1 MTIQVRV
8 AKTPRPPSIVA
19 RLIKFSMRILIA
31 AIGRFRDGP
40 EYDLYQNY
48 IKRSR
53 WPIDL
58 REFETK
64 KKLTVPARKKIEESL
79 LVKIIPKAAVV
90 VVLDETGMNLSS
102 ISLAKTIGAWQTEGR
117 STVTFLIGG
126 PDGIT
131 DALRQRADLLLSLG
145 AATWPHLLVRPL
157 LAEQLYRAE
166 TILTGHPYHRRG

>member
-1 MTIQVRV
+1 
-8 AKTPRPPSIVA
+8 
-19 RLIKFSMRILIA
+19 MRILIA
-31 AIGRFRDGP
+31 AIGRFRNGP

-48 IKRSR
+48 VKRLR

-58 REFETK
+58 REFEIK
-64 KKLTVPARKKIEESL
+64 QKLPVLARKKVEENV

-90 VVLDETGMNLSS
+90 VVLDETGTNLSS
-102 ISLAKTIGAWQTEGR
+102 VSIAKKMGSWQTDGR
-117 STVTFLIGG
+117 STVAFLIGG
-126 PDGIT
+126 PDGVT

-166 TILTGHPYHRRG
+166 TILKGHPYHKSG

>member
-1 MTIQVRV
+1 
-8 AKTPRPPSIVA
+8 
-19 RLIKFSMRILIA
+19 MRILIA
-31 AIGRFRDGP
+31 AIGRFRNGP

-48 IKRSR
+48 VKRLR

-58 REFETK
+58 RECETK
-64 KKLTVPARKKIEESL
+64 QKLPMPARKKVEEGL
-79 LVKIIPKAAVV
+79 LIGIIPKAAVV
-90 VVLDETGMNLSS
+90 VVLDETGTNLSS
-102 ISLAKTIGAWQTEGR
+102 VSLAKTMGAWQTDGR
-117 STVTFLIGG
+117 STVAFLIGG

-166 TILTGHPYHRRG
+166 TILKGHPYHKRG